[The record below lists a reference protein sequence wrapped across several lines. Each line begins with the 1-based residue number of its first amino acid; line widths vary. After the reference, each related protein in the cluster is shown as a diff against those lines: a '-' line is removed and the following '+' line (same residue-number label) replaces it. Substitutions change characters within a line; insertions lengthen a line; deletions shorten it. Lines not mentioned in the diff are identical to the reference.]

1 MVTLSE
7 ASPLG
12 LFTEIHGESVEISAS
27 EPVKP
32 RILATTR
39 TFRHAVALDGVEA
52 MQLLRGSESEGRQR
66 AKRVKFLS
74 EREGKDLRA

>member
-1 MVTLSE
+1 MVTLLE

-27 EPVKP
+27 EPVKS

-52 MQLLRGSESEGRQR
+52 M
-66 AKRVKFLS
+66 
-74 EREGKDLRA
+74 